1 MRATRPTWQHA
12 PFRRLRSKQDPILE
26 LPNFALHPKS
36 LPFPL
41 PLNRLDI
48 RQGNIN
54 YPRYNFIR
62 TFFLIELKEKKK
74 VISFSEIQS
83 GERELMHERKRE
95 REKKKTRGLLQRNHF
110 PRDELWRQPE
120 HVQLPAM
127 HDMKIVASRRNIT
140 GITGRQRNIG
150 FSAVSFPFRIHNPSI
165 IGTRV
170 NLQEVT
176 RRKHATRNIA
186 GCIVSLISLYYT
198 IIEKKVAITGNT
210 RVTRVSLTPSSRR

>member
-95 REKKKTRGLLQRNHF
+95 REKENAGFTTTKSFPTWWTVATASARTT
-110 PRDELWRQPE
+110 PRDARYENCCLEEE
-120 HVQLPAM
+120 HNRHNRPSKEHRVL
-127 HDMKIVASRRNIT
+127 
-140 GITGRQRNIG
+140 GRVVPIPY
-150 FSAVSFPFRIHNPSI
+150 S
-165 IGTRV
+165 
-170 NLQEVT
+170 
-176 RRKHATRNIA
+176 
-186 GCIVSLISLYYT
+186 
-198 IIEKKVAITGNT
+198 
-210 RVTRVSLTPSSRR
+210 

>member
-1 MRATRPTWQHA
+1 MPRVRHDSTHLSAASVPNRIPYSSFQTLPSTRNLFPSLSPLIDSIFA
-12 PFRRLRSKQDPILE
+12 KEILI
-26 LPNFALHPKS
+26 
-36 LPFPL
+36 
-41 PLNRLDI
+41 I
-48 RQGNIN
+48 RDTIL
-54 YPRYNFIR
+54 YVH
-62 TFFLIELKEKKK
+62 FFLIELKEKKK

-83 GERELMHERKRE
+83 GERELMHERERE

>member
-1 MRATRPTWQHA
+1 MPRVRHDSTHLSAASVPNRIPYSSFQTLPSTRNLFPSPLIDSIFA
-12 PFRRLRSKQDPILE
+12 KEILI
-26 LPNFALHPKS
+26 
-36 LPFPL
+36 
-41 PLNRLDI
+41 I
-48 RQGNIN
+48 RDTIL
-54 YPRYNFIR
+54 YVH
-62 TFFLIELKEKKK
+62 FFLIELKEKKK

-83 GERELMHERKRE
+83 GERELMHERE

-110 PRDELWRQPE
+110 PLWRQPE